1 MNFATFLRTPPLAAS
16 EDYQGISQKDKSLIF
31 VANDTVSTLNCVTKW
46 GCTAGYIFKRYDD
59 RIELRKQITNK
70 LHIPKVGDYI
80 RTDHE
85 LYVKLFFT
93 RSLVPISYRFGY
105 GYSC

>member
-1 MNFATFLRTPPLAAS
+1 MNFATFLRRPPLAAS
-16 EDYQGISQKDKSLIF
+16 EDYQGISQKDKI
-31 VANDTVSTLNCVTKW
+31 STLNCVTKW
-46 GCTAGYIFKRYDD
+46 GFTAGYIFKRYDD

-93 RSLVPISYRFGY
+93 RSLVPIPYRFGY
-105 GYSC
+105 GYNC